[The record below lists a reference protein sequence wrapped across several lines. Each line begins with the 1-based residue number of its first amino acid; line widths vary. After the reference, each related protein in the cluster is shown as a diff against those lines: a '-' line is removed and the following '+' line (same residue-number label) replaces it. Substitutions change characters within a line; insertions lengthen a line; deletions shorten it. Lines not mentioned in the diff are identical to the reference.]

1 MGKYRIEITLSDG
14 RVGMTLPDGEVEMT
28 LPDWQVLGSNDNA
41 KL

>member
-41 KL
+41 RL